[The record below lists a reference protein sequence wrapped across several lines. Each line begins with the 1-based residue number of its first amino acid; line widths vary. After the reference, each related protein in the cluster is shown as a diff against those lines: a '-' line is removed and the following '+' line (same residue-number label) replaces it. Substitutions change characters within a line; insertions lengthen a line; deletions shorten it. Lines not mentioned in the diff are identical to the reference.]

1 MTTNSIVNRS
11 ENWLQAVQPGGQG
24 PLQGVGALMN
34 AQLQPKKP
42 RVMESLGFLIGSI
55 AVGVT
60 IAIVMLVHAVHGNGG
75 LPVGFSGWNRLRDHR
90 AQRWPDLGRPGHPA
104 RRIRLGG

>member
-1 MTTNSIVNRS
+1 
-11 ENWLQAVQPGGQG
+11 
-24 PLQGVGALMN
+24 MN

-60 IAIVMLVHAVHGNGG
+60 S
-75 LPVGFSGWNRLRDHR
+75 PS
-90 AQRWPDLGRPGHPA
+90 
-104 RRIRLGG
+104 